1 MLTFEQ
7 SKNVK
12 PLCKIIG
19 GKYNNKV
26 ISIDP
31 NITEAD
37 YVTTFKKLEIGNSSK
52 LQMVPDT
59 TQERTVWYITGPS
72 GSGKSY
78 FVRMYCEQY
87 KKKFKNNEIYLFSN
101 LKEDVSLD
109 SVKPKRVR
117 LDDELYNDPI
127 KVDEFADSLVIF
139 DDTDCISDKKIKN
152 AVCSILD
159 QCLEVGRHFKITVLM
174 PFHLPSDRHTTR
186 KMLNESMYFVYFPQS
201 CSSKIRYVLNNYL
214 DIDDRM
220 IKYFKRLNSRWV
232 CIRKNF
238 PMCWVSE
245 HACGL
250 LNVDSDSEDK

>member
-12 PLCKIIG
+12 PLCKIVG

-59 TQERTVWYITGPS
+59 SSERSVYYITGPS

-87 KKKFKNNEIYLFSN
+87 KKKFKDNEIYLF
-101 LKEDVSLD
+101 
-109 SVKPKRVR
+109 
-117 LDDELYNDPI
+117 
-127 KVDEFADSLVIF
+127 
-139 DDTDCISDKKIKN
+139 
-152 AVCSILD
+152 
-159 QCLEVGRHFKITVLM
+159 Q
-174 PFHLPSDRHTTR
+174 
-186 KMLNESMYFVYFPQS
+186 
-201 CSSKIRYVLNNYL
+201 
-214 DIDDRM
+214 
-220 IKYFKRLNSRWV
+220 
-232 CIRKNF
+232 
-238 PMCWVSE
+238 
-245 HACGL
+245 
-250 LNVDSDSEDK
+250 